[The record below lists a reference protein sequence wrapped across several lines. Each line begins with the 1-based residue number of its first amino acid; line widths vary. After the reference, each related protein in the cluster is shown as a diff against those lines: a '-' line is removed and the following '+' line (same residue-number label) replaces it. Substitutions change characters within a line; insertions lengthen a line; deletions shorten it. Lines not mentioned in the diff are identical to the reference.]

1 MNEVI
6 ERLKTVMT
14 FHGGWVVL
22 FCAAGLTAIGIMAIQ
37 TTDLATGSEYH
48 AIQMKW
54 IPLALAG
61 MVLMLIP
68 RPARI
73 AEFVVPLAVMG
84 LVLLLGLVLPFTPEW
99 IAPTRNGARG
109 WYNLRFMMFQPAE
122 VVKIVYVLTLAW
134 YLRRR
139 EDHRTLMGLWWPV
152 VITALP
158 MMLLL
163 IQPDMGSAL
172 LFPPAL
178 MAMLIAAGARLRHV
192 AMFLGVG
199 VFAIVFT
206 IATVIWAPKV
216 PETYMKPHQVAR
228 LKSMVAKILGDDRY
242 DKSSGYQ
249 QGKSKD
255 LIGAGGMLGRGVD
268 ESAAMLK
275 HNRLPEQ
282 HNDMIFAVIVNRWGF
297 AGGAVVVG
305 LYALMFLGILSIGGA
320 TKEPFARLAT
330 VGIAA
335 CLFAQVFINVGMC
348 IGLSPITGLTL
359 PFISYGG
366 SSLLTSF
373 MIVGLMMNFA
383 SDKTRIIGKTNFD
396 YTEHEPSIRY
406 P

>member
-1 MNEVI
+1 VI
-6 ERLKTVMT
+6 DRLKTVLT
-14 FHGGWVVL
+14 FHGGWVVF
-22 FCAAGLTAIGIMAIQ
+22 FCAAALTAIGIMAIQ
-37 TTDLATGSEYH
+37 TTDRATGSEYH
-48 AIQMKW
+48 TIQIKW
-54 IPLALAG
+54 IPLAMIGLAL
-61 MVLMLIP
+61 MVLP
-68 RPARI
+68 KPARV
-73 AEFVVPLAVMG
+73 AELARPMAVIG
-84 LVLLLGLVLPFTPEW
+84 FLLLLGLVLPFTPEW

-122 VVKIVYVLTLAW
+122 VVKIAYVLMLAW

-139 EDHRTLMGLWWPV
+139 EDHRTLKGLGWPIVITIMPMGL
-152 VITALP
+152 
-158 MMLLL
+158 LLM
-163 IQPDMGSAL
+163 QPDMGSAL

-192 AMFLGVG
+192 FTFLGVG
-199 VFAIVFT
+199 LAAVVFT
-206 IATVIWAPKV
+206 IGTVIWAPEV
-216 PETYMKPHQVAR
+216 TALFMKPHQVAR
-228 LKSMVAKILGDDRY
+228 LKSMVSNVQGDDRFA
-242 DKSSGYQ
+242 KSSGYQ
-249 QGKSKD
+249 QAKSKD
-255 LIGAGGMLGRGVD
+255 LIGAGGVLGRGMD
-268 ESAAMLK
+268 ESAVMLK

-282 HNDMIFAVIVNRWGF
+282 HNDMIFAVIVNRWGLL
-297 AGGAVVVG
+297 GGGVVVG
-305 LYALMFLGILSIGGA
+305 LYTLMFLGILAIGGA
-320 TKEPFARLAT
+320 TKDPFARLAT

-396 YTEHEPSIRY
+396 YREHEPSFRY